1 MRARLPAELFDFLR
15 TAGAEAGE
23 REQKLYLVGGTVRD
37 LILNRPNLDFDLVL
51 EGDALKFARQLA
63 NKTGAKLMVH
73 PRFGTANFSHDKFH
87 IDIVTARS
95 ETYAEPGALPTVV
108 PGTMRDD
115 LRRRDF
121 SINAIAA
128 DLGPDSFGHILD
140 PHDGIKDI
148 DKKLIRVLHNKSFSD
163 DATRML
169 RAIRYEQRLEFKLE
183 KDTERLLRKNVAM
196 LDTISGDRVRHE
208 IDRTLREEHP
218 EKALKRAED
227 LGLLQRI
234 NPSLKGDKRLA
245 GRFAEARKRNIS
257 GHMVYLA
264 LLAYDLGGDDA
275 DALSERLSL
284 SGEWKRIIQG
294 VAKIKDEIDKLVAP
308 AIPTSHIY
316 RFFKRYPTEA
326 VLACLI
332 ANDSQIIRAQIER
345 YLNDLQY
352 VQTALNGDDLK
363 AMGMEPGPRLG
374 RMLSSLRDAKL
385 DGIVRTREDEEA
397 LVRQRL
403 QNQQ

>member
-1 MRARLPAELFDFLR
+1 MHARLPEELFTFLR

-23 REQKLYLVGGTVRD
+23 REQELYLVGGTVRD

-63 NKTGAKLMVH
+63 NKTGEKLMVH
-73 PRFGTANFSHDKFH
+73 PMFGTANFSHDKYH

-128 DLGPDSFGHILD
+128 DLGPDAFGQILD
-140 PHDGIKDI
+140 PHDGIRDI
-148 DKKLIRVLHNKSFSD
+148 EKKLIRVLHNKSFSD

-169 RAIRYEQRLEFKLE
+169 RAIRYEQRLDFKLE
-183 KDTERLLRKNVAM
+183 KGTERLLRKNVAM
-196 LDTISGDRVRHE
+196 LDTISGDRIRHE

-218 EKALKRAED
+218 EKALKRAEE

-234 NPSLKGDKRLA
+234 NTSLKGDKRLA

-257 GHMVYLA
+257 SHTVYLA
-264 LLAYDLGGDDA
+264 LLAYDLGSDDA
-275 DALSERLSL
+275 DALSERLKL

-294 VAKIKDEIDKLVAP
+294 VAKIKDDIDKLADPSIP
-308 AIPTSHIY
+308 ASHIY

-326 VLACLI
+326 VSACLI
-332 ANDSQIIRAQIER
+332 ANDSQIIRVQIER
-345 YLNDLQY
+345 YLDDLQY
-352 VQTALNGDDLK
+352 VQTALKGDDLK

-385 DGIVRTREDEEA
+385 DGAVHTREDEEA
-397 LVRQRL
+397 LVRQQL
-403 QNQQ
+403 QNQ

>member
-1 MRARLPAELFDFLR
+1 MRARLPEEFFDFLR
-15 TAGAEAGE
+15 TAGKEADE
-23 REQKLYLVGGTVRD
+23 REQELYLVGGTVRD

-51 EGDALKFARQLA
+51 EGDAIKFARQLA
-63 NKTGAKLMVH
+63 NKTGAKLTVH

-95 ETYAEPGALPTVV
+95 ETYTEPGALPTVV
-108 PGTMRDD
+108 PGTMCDD

-128 DLGPDSFGHILD
+128 DLGPDSFGQILD
-140 PHDGIKDI
+140 PHDGIRDI
-148 DKKLIRVLHNKSFSD
+148 EKKFIRVLHNKSFID

-169 RAIRYEQRLEFKLE
+169 RAIRYEQRLDFKLE
-183 KDTERLLRKNVAM
+183 KDTERLLRKNVGM
-196 LDTISGDRVRHE
+196 LDTISGDRIRHE
-208 IDRTLREEHP
+208 IDRTLREEHS
-218 EKALKRAED
+218 EKALKRAKD

-234 NPSLKGDKRLA
+234 NPSLKGDVRLA

-264 LLAYDLGGDDA
+264 LLAYDLGSDDA
-275 DALSERLSL
+275 DALCERLNL

-294 VAKIKDEIDKLVAP
+294 VAKIKDEIDKLADPSIP
-308 AIPTSHIY
+308 ASHIY
-316 RFFKRYPTEA
+316 RFFKRYPAEA
-326 VLACLI
+326 VSACLI
-332 ANDSQIIRAQIER
+332 ANDSQIIRSQIER

-352 VQTALNGDDLK
+352 MQTALNGDDLK

-374 RMLSSLRDAKL
+374 RMLSSLRDAKM
-385 DGIVRTREDEEA
+385 DGVVRTREDEEA

-403 QNQQ
+403 QNQ

>member
-1 MRARLPAELFDFLR
+1 MRARLPEEFFDFLR
-15 TAGAEAGE
+15 TAGKEADE
-23 REQKLYLVGGTVRD
+23 REQELYLVGGTVRD

-51 EGDALKFARQLA
+51 EGDAIKFARQLA
-63 NKTGAKLMVH
+63 NKTGAKLTVH

-95 ETYAEPGALPTVV
+95 ETYTEPGALPTVV

-128 DLGPDSFGHILD
+128 DLGPDSFGQILD
-140 PHDGIKDI
+140 PHDGIRDI
-148 DKKLIRVLHNKSFSD
+148 EKKFIRVLHNKSFID

-169 RAIRYEQRLEFKLE
+169 RAIRYEQRLDFKLE
-183 KDTERLLRKNVAM
+183 KDTERLLRKNVGM
-196 LDTISGDRVRHE
+196 LDTISGDRIRHE
-208 IDRTLREEHP
+208 IDRTLREEHS
-218 EKALKRAED
+218 EKALKRAKD

-234 NPSLKGDKRLA
+234 NPSLKGDVRLA

-264 LLAYDLGGDDA
+264 LLAYDLGSDDA
-275 DALSERLSL
+275 DALCERLNL

-294 VAKIKDEIDKLVAP
+294 VAKIKDEIDKLADPSIP
-308 AIPTSHIY
+308 ASHIY
-316 RFFKRYPTEA
+316 RFFKRYPAEA
-326 VLACLI
+326 VSACLI
-332 ANDSQIIRAQIER
+332 ANDSQIIRSQIER

-352 VQTALNGDDLK
+352 MQTALHGDDLK

-374 RMLSSLRDAKL
+374 RMLSSLRDAKM
-385 DGIVRTREDEEA
+385 DGVVRTREDEEA

-403 QNQQ
+403 QNQ

>member
-1 MRARLPAELFDFLR
+1 MRARLPEEFFDFLR
-15 TAGAEAGE
+15 TAGKEADE
-23 REQKLYLVGGTVRD
+23 REQELYLVGGTVRD

-51 EGDALKFARQLA
+51 EGDAIKFARQLA
-63 NKTGAKLMVH
+63 NKTGAKLTVH

-95 ETYAEPGALPTVV
+95 ETYTEPGALPTVV
-108 PGTMRDD
+108 PGTMCDD

-128 DLGPDSFGHILD
+128 DLGPDSFGQILD
-140 PHDGIKDI
+140 PHDGIRDI
-148 DKKLIRVLHNKSFSD
+148 EKKFIRVLHNKSFID

-169 RAIRYEQRLEFKLE
+169 RAIRYEQRLDFKLE
-183 KDTERLLRKNVAM
+183 KDTERLLRKNVGM
-196 LDTISGDRVRHE
+196 LDTISGDRIRHE
-208 IDRTLREEHP
+208 IDRTLREEHS
-218 EKALKRAED
+218 EKALKRAKD

-234 NPSLKGDKRLA
+234 NPSLKGDVRLA

-264 LLAYDLGGDDA
+264 LLAYDLGSDDA
-275 DALSERLSL
+275 DALCERLNL

-294 VAKIKDEIDKLVAP
+294 VAKIKDEIDKLADPSIP
-308 AIPTSHIY
+308 ASHIY
-316 RFFKRYPTEA
+316 RFFKRYPAEA
-326 VLACLI
+326 VSACLI
-332 ANDSQIIRAQIER
+332 ANDSQIIRSQIER

-352 VQTALNGDDLK
+352 MQTALHGDDLK

-374 RMLSSLRDAKL
+374 RMLSSLRDAKM
-385 DGIVRTREDEEA
+385 DGVVRTREDEEA

-403 QNQQ
+403 QNQ

>member
-1 MRARLPAELFDFLR
+1 MLARLPEELFTFLR

-23 REQKLYLVGGTVRD
+23 REQELYLVGGTVRD

-63 NKTGAKLMVH
+63 NKTGEKLTVH
-73 PRFGTANFSHDKFH
+73 PMFGTANFSRGKYH

-128 DLGPDSFGHILD
+128 DLGPDSFGQILD
-140 PHDGIKDI
+140 PHDGIRDI
-148 DKKLIRVLHNKSFSD
+148 EKKLIRVLHNKSFSD

-169 RAIRYEQRLEFKLE
+169 RAIRYEQRLDFKLE

-196 LDTISGDRVRHE
+196 LDTISGDRIRHE
-208 IDRTLREEHP
+208 IDRILREEHP
-218 EKALKRAED
+218 EKALKRAEE
-227 LGLLQRI
+227 LGVLQRI

-245 GRFAEARKRNIS
+245 GRFAEAHKRNIS
-257 GHMVYLA
+257 SHMVYLA

-275 DALSERLSL
+275 DALSERLNL

-294 VAKIKDEIDKLVAP
+294 VAKIKDDIDKLADPSIP
-308 AIPTSHIY
+308 ASHIY

-326 VLACLI
+326 VSACLI
-332 ANDSQIIRAQIER
+332 ANDSQIIRVQIER

-352 VQTALNGDDLK
+352 VQTALKGDDLK

-385 DGIVRTREDEEA
+385 DGVVHTREDEEA

-403 QNQQ
+403 QNQ